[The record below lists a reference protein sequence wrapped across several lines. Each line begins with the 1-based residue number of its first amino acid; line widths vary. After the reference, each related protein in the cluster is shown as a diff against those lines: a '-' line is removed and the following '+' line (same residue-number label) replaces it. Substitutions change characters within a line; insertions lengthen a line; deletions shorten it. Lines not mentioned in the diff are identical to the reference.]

1 MLTKCSHAFARVGA
15 VGSRGSRR
23 AVALA
28 GVLAALTI
36 AAAPAQ
42 AATARDAQRA
52 ADRVRAALGHMTL
65 TPPQGASDRGSLR
78 AAMRVV
84 RALDTPSKQT
94 RLSELASQLTQMAA
108 IAARGQLTAGRMPE
122 LMHQLDANRIWFA
135 ARQPPRALSRV
146 TVGSDPIIYGYYPGH
161 GLQIQP
167 LFNWTQA
174 NGLWFDKNY
183 TGLQRLIDA
192 LAPLMVTEP
201 GGWVALEYMFDY
213 GSGRAPWRSGMPQ
226 GVAIQVLARQWQ
238 ATQNAGD
245 LDLAQRMLPA
255 FDIPTTDGGLL
266 DPSGQRW
273 WPLYAFDP
281 GERILNGD
289 MQVVISLYDY
299 ATITGDPVSRVWAD
313 EGADVVAQVLP
324 QYDTGAWSRYDQHQ
338 VAPLGYH
345 DLMTKQLGQLAARTG
360 NAEFTTYQTRFATYR
375 RTPPTITPS
384 TQAGPY
390 VFYPYPIDGFRDQG
404 LVSVTLSKPAS
415 VAVTVTDANQ
425 KVVATQQLGSF
436 SGGLVRLGWNG
447 LVGGKPAPPGV
458 YSLAIRA
465 TDVLGNRTAPTPV
478 GSVQV
483 ERDTT
488 TPLILQLRVARVQG
502 GVKLRYQVADPQTG
516 TLVISVRVGPH
527 TVTRSR
533 LPKSGTAT
541 FPLLLPKTSFTAA
554 IRVAD
559 TSGNAVSAERH
570 PG

>member
-1 MLTKCSHAFARVGA
+1 VIVVGP
-15 VGSRGSRR
+15 RGSRR
-23 AVALA
+23 AAAVL
-28 GVLAALTI
+28 GVLAVLMVV
-36 AAAPAQ
+36 AAPAP
-42 AATARDAQRA
+42 AASLHDAQRA
-52 ADRVRAALGHMTL
+52 ATRVRSAIGHMTL
-65 TPPQGASDRGSLR
+65 TPAQKAGYRSSVSSAL
-78 AAMRVV
+78 RVV
-84 RALDTPSKQT
+84 RALASPAKQT
-94 RLSELASQLTQMAA
+94 RMSELASQLTQMSA

-135 ARQPPRALSRV
+135 ARQPPGALSRV

-192 LAPLMVTEP
+192 LAPLMVAEP
-201 GGWVALEYMFDY
+201 GGWATLEYMFDY

-226 GVAIQVLARQWQ
+226 GVAIQVLAREWQ
-238 ATQNAGD
+238 ATQNAAD
-245 LDLAQRMLPA
+245 LDLAQRMLPG

-299 ATITGDPVSRVWAD
+299 ASITGDPVAQVWAD
-313 EGADVVAQVLP
+313 EGSDVVASVLP
-324 QYDTGAWSRYDQHQ
+324 QYDTGAWSRYDQHS
-338 VAPLGYH
+338 VAPLNYH
-345 DLMTKQLGQLAARTG
+345 DLMTKQLGQLAVRTG
-360 NAEFTTYQTRFATYR
+360 NSTFTTYQTRFATYR
-375 RTPPTITPS
+375 KTPPAITPGP
-384 TQAGPY
+384 QAGPY
-390 VFYPYPIDGFRDQG
+390 VFYPSPVDGFKDLG

-415 VAVTVTDANQ
+415 VALTVTDANET
-425 KVVATQQLGSF
+425 VVATEQLGSV
-436 SGGLVRLGWNG
+436 SGGLVKLGWNG
-447 LVGGKPAPPGV
+447 LVSGKPAAPGV

-465 TDVLGNRTAPTPV
+465 TDSLGNRTALTPV

-488 TPLILQLRVARVQG
+488 TPSILQLRVARTHG
-502 GVKLRYQVADPQTG
+502 GVKLSYQVADPQTG
-516 TLVISVRVGPH
+516 TLVITVRVGPH
-527 TVTRSR
+527 TVARSR
-533 LPKSGTAT
+533 LPKSGTAVFSMT
-541 FPLLLPKTSFTAA
+541 LPRSSFTAA